1 MSMIVFDCNGKI
13 IPKIYNDAGVEIF
26 TAYTVDGTELPQSGF
41 SLKVMEYNVGQW
53 YTGNHVYVP
62 AEKYESYRNLQE
74 GMIADA
80 DADIAFLCEYSTD
93 FNAGHSAKA
102 MLDEYFPYIIEHTKP
117 YAEGQDISGW
127 QFAICSK
134 YPLSSFEFHKYANN
148 QSPYYA
154 SCKITVNDVP
164 IELVITHLDWDQ
176 TEVRAEETV
185 ILLNYLD
192 NFPNFILA
200 GDFNTLASSTST
212 SDFQNVIQPMLNKG
226 YQVANANGERFLPTY
241 NNGWDGY
248 LDNIVTSDNMTISYV
263 YVDQT
268 KKNDLIDD
276 KIDHMPLLA
285 TITVN

>member
-1 MSMIVFDCNGKI
+1 MSMIVFDHKGKI
-13 IPKIYNDAGVEIF
+13 IPEVYNSAGVEISS
-26 TAYTVDGTELPQSGF
+26 AYTVDGTALPQSGF
-41 SLKVMEYNVGQW
+41 SLKIMEYNVGQW
-53 YTGNHVYVP
+53 YNGNHVYVP
-62 AEKYESYRNLQE
+62 PEKYESYRNLQE
-74 GMIADA
+74 GMIANA

-93 FNAGHSAKA
+93 FNVGHSAKS

-117 YAEGQDISGW
+117 YVEGQDISGW

-148 QSPYYA
+148 QNPYYA

-200 GDFNTLASSTST
+200 GDFNTLASSTAT
-212 SDFQNVIQPMLNKG
+212 ADFQNVIQPMLNKG

-248 LDNIVTSDNMTISYV
+248 LDNIVTSDNMTISNV